1 MAACSNTSQ
10 EKCIPDYTEDKYKGV
25 CKIKQEFI
33 IEDHVRVLAETC
45 LSEEDKQKINQLSS
59 NADNDTSVPANQ
71 CAKVGSEDD
80 EMINVSGK
88 KKIIENDRAD
98 EPDVKRIKIDERR
111 EKLKGQ
117 NKARPPPFKT
127 ARERNLCPWIVDQ
140 AVGEPDKKCPS
151 PKCTF
156 MHDREAY
163 LKIKEP
169 DIDEFCYLFSL
180 MGRCPRGAACRY
192 ASQHLTKEGYN
203 IVDKEKSEA
212 FMKKPP
218 ATKNKILPGLQ
229 EKLRKRKYNFNA
241 AEKIVK
247 ANDGS
252 GPKKLCN
259 GVTLADNSGNGDKD
273 ENAEKRLGAV
283 PDHDLIKLRPCEK
296 KKIEWRDK
304 ILLSPLTTVGNL
316 PFRRIC
322 KEYGADITCGEMALA
337 PKILKG
343 VHEEWALV
351 KRHETEDIFGVQIC
365 GNNPGVLT
373 RCAQLLGQEA
383 EIDYVDL
390 NLGCPIDLIYKHG
403 GGSGM
408 LNRANVLQNVVKSI
422 SQVLDIPMTIKTR
435 MGVYMDK
442 PIAHNLMPKFR
453 DWGASMVTVHG
464 RSREQR
470 YTKLADWDYIETCAK
485 NADPIPVFGNGDILS
500 YDDYQRVR
508 STYPTVQGITIGR
521 GALIKPWIFTEI
533 KEKKI
538 YDISSSERLDILKK
552 YAHYGLEH
560 WGSDTRGVETT
571 RRFMLEWISFLHRY
585 IPVGILEKPPQRIN
599 ERPPYYKGRDELETM
614 MASSN
619 CADWIKL
626 TEMFL
631 GKIPEGFHFLPKH
644 KASSWK

>member
-1 MAACSNTSQ
+1 MATCSNSSS

-25 CKIKQEFI
+25 CKIKEEFI
-33 IEDHVRVLAETC
+33 VDDHVRILSKDC
-45 LSEEDKQKINQLSS
+45 LTKEDKEKINQLSS
-59 NADNDTSVPANQ
+59 NADETTDEPAKKRAKLESENDPKIETGNNN
-71 CAKVGSEDD
+71 DD
-80 EMINVSGK
+80 EGAIEEEPVV
-88 KKIIENDRAD
+88 KKI
-98 EPDVKRIKIDERR
+98 KLDERR
-111 EKLKGQ
+111 DKLKGQ
-117 NKARPPPFKT
+117 NKSRPPPFKT
-127 ARERNLCPWIVDQ
+127 SKERNLCPWIVDQ
-140 AVGEPDKKCPS
+140 AEDEPEKKCPS

-156 MHDREAY
+156 MHDRAAY

-169 DIDEFCYLFSL
+169 DIDSLCYLFNM

-192 ASQHLTKEGYN
+192 ASKHLSSDGLN
-203 IVDKEKSEA
+203 IVDKEKFEA
-212 FMKKPP
+212 FSKKNP
-218 ATKNKILPGLQ
+218 ATKNKMSPGLQ

-247 ANDGS
+247 TNDGS
-252 GPKKLCN
+252 GPKKHCN
-259 GVTLADNSGNGDKD
+259 GLTRPSNND
-273 ENAEKRLGAV
+273 EAKGEKVEEKRLGAV
-283 PDHDLIKLRPCEK
+283 PDHDLIKLRPEEK

-351 KRHETEDIFGVQIC
+351 KRHESEDIFGVQIC

-373 RCAQLLGQEA
+373 RCAQLLSEQT
-383 EIDYVDL
+383 EIDYIDL

-408 LNRANVLQNVVKSI
+408 LNRTNVLQNVVKSV
-422 SQVLDIPMTIKTR
+422 SQVLDIPLTIKTR

-453 DWGASMVTVHG
+453 EWGASMITVHG

-470 YTKLADWDYIETCAK
+470 YTKMADWEYIETCAK

-500 YDDYQRVR
+500 FDDYQRVR
-508 STYPTVQGITIGR
+508 ASYPTVQGITIGR
-521 GALIKPWIFTEI
+521 GALIKPWIFSEI
-533 KEKKI
+533 KEQKL
-538 YDISSSERLDILKK
+538 YDISSSERLDMLKK
-552 YAHYGLEH
+552 YANYGMEH

-585 IPVGILEKPPQRIN
+585 IPVGILEQPPQRIN
-599 ERPPYYKGRDELETM
+599 ERPPYYKGRDELETL

-626 TEMFL
+626 SEMFL
-631 GKIPEGFHFLPKH
+631 GKTPDGFHFLPKH
-644 KASSWK
+644 KANSWK

>member
-1 MAACSNTSQ
+1 MAACSTTSQ
-10 EKCIPDYTEDKYKGV
+10 EKSIPDYTEDKYKGV
-25 CKIKQEFI
+25 CKIKQEYI

-59 NADNDTSVPANQ
+59 NADDDTSVPANQ
-71 CAKVGSEDD
+71 CAKLGSEDD
-80 EMINVSGK
+80 EMISVSVK
-88 KKIIENDRAD
+88 KKIIDNDRED

-259 GVTLADNSGNGDKD
+259 GITLADNSGSGDGD

-508 STYPTVQGITIGR
+508 SSYPTVQGITIGR